1 MRAGKLRHKVQ
12 LWRNV
17 IIKDP
22 KGGQKITRVEIFK
35 RVWCELK
42 DMNAFEMFQNA
53 QRKHDVTHKAIF
65 RALAIPTLKPKDGIQ
80 FKGRRM
86 TVESIKDRDERGIE
100 KKVKLRELEG
110 SDTTISTNQIFNS
123 NGDPIFNSS
132 GGLVFN
138 TG

>member
-17 IIKDP
+17 IVKDP

-42 DMNAFEMFQNA
+42 DLSASEIFQNV
-53 QRKHDVTHKAIF
+53 QRKHDVTHKAMF
-65 RALAIPTLKPKDGIQ
+65 RALAIPTLKAKDGIQ

-100 KKVKLRELEG
+100 KTVKLRELEG
-110 SDTTISTNQIFNS
+110 SDATVSTNQIFNT
-123 NGDPIFNSS
+123 NGDPIFNSN
-132 GGLVFN
+132 GDLVFN
-138 TG
+138 SG